1 MTPLQSTGLVLVVS
15 ASIGFVLASALL
27 PATAPTRM
35 GALCFWLARLLL
47 AASLAAIGLGALEI
61 ANTSLEGDP
70 SFDADDVD
78 RALLARAFTD
88 VLYAGTLAG
97 WATVVQVIGMSSF
110 AWRQSQTAD
119 DEPEPTDELA
129 VDTQ

>member
-1 MTPLQSTGLVLVVS
+1 
-15 ASIGFVLASALL
+15 
-27 PATAPTRM
+27 M

-47 AASLAAIGLGALEI
+47 AASLAAVALGALEI
-61 ANTSLEGDP
+61 ANSNLDDDP
-70 SFDADDVD
+70 SFAGSDAN

-119 DEPEPTDELA
+119 DEPDMTDELDDGLA